1 MMSKFKKYLLPAFF
15 LAFLLIGISAFLQSK
30 PSPKNAR
37 VYKTVKQFSPY
48 TLEKRFGG
56 LEIINKEDPEFKE
69 KPDNMT
75 LFKEFERLEKAW
87 GKKHLKL
94 EKSTLVIMD
103 NNGTTVHTLP
113 LHSKDETDFV
123 HRYYGI

>member
-1 MMSKFKKYLLPAFF
+1 MQNMRKYLLPAFF
-15 LAFLLIGISAFLQSK
+15 LAFLLIGINALIESK

-37 VYKTVKQFSPY
+37 VYKTVQQFSPY

-56 LEIINKEDPEFKE
+56 LQIINKEDPEFKE
-69 KPDNMT
+69 KPNNMT
-75 LFKEFERLEKAW
+75 IFKEFERLEKAW

-94 EKSTLVIMD
+94 EKNTLVIMD
-103 NNGTTVHTLP
+103 NNGTTLHTLP
-113 LHSKDETDFV
+113 LQSRDEEAFV